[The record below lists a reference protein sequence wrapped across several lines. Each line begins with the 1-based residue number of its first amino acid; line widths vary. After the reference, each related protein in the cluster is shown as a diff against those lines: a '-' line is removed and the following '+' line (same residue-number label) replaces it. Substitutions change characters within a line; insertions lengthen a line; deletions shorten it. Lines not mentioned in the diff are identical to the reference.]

1 MHQQPAGKRQA
12 KSSESSYPAIHLAAR
27 PNSRYQ
33 NLFSGSVYE
42 NTILQ
47 VPTRL
52 LLSGGSLL
60 TIGPEFPIGSCS
72 ITLIWSANLWRETRA
87 TVLTVPRPIRRWR
100 SWVAQIKFLPKFV
113 PATIRSQ
120 SLRACRNLAYA
131 RTDAQIL
138 RTALFS
144 GDCRHP
150 KNRPNRSEPAS
161 RRQPAKQSTISSRR
175 TRV

>member
-1 MHQQPAGKRQA
+1 MLPSLWECALGMHQQPAGKRQA

-27 PNSRYQ
+27 PKSRFQ

-87 TVLTVPRPIRRWR
+87 TVLIVPSPIRRWR

-113 PATIRSQ
+113 PRQSGRNRFEHAATSRTLGPMRKYCAPP
-120 SLRACRNLAYA
+120 SLV
-131 RTDAQIL
+131 
-138 RTALFS
+138 

-150 KNRPNRSEPAS
+150 K
-161 RRQPAKQSTISSRR
+161 STE
-175 TRV
+175 